1 LRRRVEGKGDGVFAL
16 RHYQVGETILVGTI
30 ARRLT
35 TNHSHAT
42 QVGRSAWVEL
52 GGLGPKVNHSC
63 DPNCGIRTNG
73 SGAPDLLAR
82 RPIVPGEEITF
93 DYAMRNYSVE
103 HFPPRCRCDASNCR
117 VRVTGWKALPAQRK
131 AKYRDLVSSYLLE
144 IDLENAGVVGPGA
157 PTSTGATTDVAQ
169 RLAEV
174 TQVGAGPFD
183 PPATVINLARVR
195 STPSSSPSP
204 SARWGC

>member
-1 LRRRVEGKGDGVFAL
+1 MRESAPDGYELRRRVEGKGDGVFAL

-82 RPIVPGEEITF
+82 RPVVPGEEITF

-131 AKYRDLVSSYLLE
+131 AEYRDLVSSYLLE
-144 IDLENAGVVGPGA
+144 IDLEDAGVVGPG
-157 PTSTGATTDVAQ
+157 P
-169 RLAEV
+169 
-174 TQVGAGPFD
+174 
-183 PPATVINLARVR
+183 PPAR
-195 STPSSSPSP
+195 P
-204 SARWGC
+204 